1 MFAIIV
7 AMDENH
13 LIGKGNEL
21 PWHYKEDMVYF
32 KETTLNHSVLMGY
45 NTYLSILPRNPHMLK
60 NRTNLVL
67 TSHKDLVKE
76 AIKIDSLD
84 DFITLNK
91 DSSNLIFIIG
101 GRRIYETLLPYCKY
115 LYITKIRKNYTG
127 DVYFPKFNEEDYHI
141 VKEVN
146 CSTNCDL
153 SFMIYERNQNVF

>member
-67 TSHKDLVKE
+67 TSHKDLVK
-76 AIKIDSLD
+76 
-84 DFITLNK
+84 
-91 DSSNLIFIIG
+91 
-101 GRRIYETLLPYCKY
+101 
-115 LYITKIRKNYTG
+115 
-127 DVYFPKFNEEDYHI
+127 
-141 VKEVN
+141 
-146 CSTNCDL
+146 
-153 SFMIYERNQNVF
+153 